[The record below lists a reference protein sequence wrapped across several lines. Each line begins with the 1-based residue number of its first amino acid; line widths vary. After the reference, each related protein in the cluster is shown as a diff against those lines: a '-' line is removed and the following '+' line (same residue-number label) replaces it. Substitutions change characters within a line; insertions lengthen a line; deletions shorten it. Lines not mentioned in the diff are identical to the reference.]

1 MAGLHLLN
9 GFDGLFK
16 PFPIGKVRIESP
28 LLQAPLDGWTNEPF
42 RRITRELGA
51 PVSITEFING
61 LDVVHK
67 TPNLPQRIAFHK
79 SERPIVF
86 QLFDDDPDR
95 LIESACILEERC
107 HPDLFDVNMGCSAR
121 QVANRGAGA
130 GLLRF
135 PEKIARIISGMVSK
149 LSVPV
154 TVKIRLGWDSDSIN
168 YPEIGKIA
176 EDCGASMITLH
187 ARTRKQ
193 EYNGKADW
201 TAIAALKSILNI
213 PVVGNGDVETIAD
226 AQRMMQKTGCD
237 AVMIGR
243 AMLRNPWIF
252 SGYDFEDVPFDM
264 YQKTC
269 QKHLQYNMEYYGE
282 RWGCITFRKF
292 AKRYLSRMEVSRKQ
306 MIALMTEDDPET
318 FCELFESL
326 LFSQNTE
333 KYPHMS

>member
-1 MAGLHLLN
+1 MAGLYILSSWN
-9 GFDGLFK
+9 GLFH
-16 PFPIGKVRIESP
+16 PFNVGQICIESP

-51 PVSITEFING
+51 PLSITEFING

-67 TPNLPQRIAFHK
+67 TPNLPQRIAYSE

-86 QLFDDDPDR
+86 QLFDDDPER

-107 HPDLFDVNMGCSAR
+107 HPDIFDVNMGCSAR

-135 PEKIARIISGMVSK
+135 PEKISRIISGMVSQ

-154 TVKIRLGWDSDSIN
+154 TAKIRLGWDDGSIN
-168 YPEIGKIA
+168 YLEVGKIIQ
-176 EDCGASMITLH
+176 DCGASMITLH

-193 EYNGKADW
+193 EYSGHADW
-201 TAIAALKSILNI
+201 AAIGALKSSLTI

-226 AQRMMQKTGCD
+226 AQQMLKETGCD
-237 AVMIGR
+237 AVMVGR

-252 SGYDFEDVPFDM
+252 AGYDFEEVPPDLFRE
-264 YQKTC
+264 TC
-269 QKHLQYNMEYYGE
+269 RKHLQYNMEYYGE
-282 RWGCITFRKF
+282 QWGCITFRKF
-292 AKRYLSRMEVSRKQ
+292 AKRYLSRLNISKEEILS
-306 MIALMTEDDPET
+306 LMTTDDPDT
-318 FCELFESL
+318 FCRFFDDL
-326 LFSQNTE
+326 LNRETI
-333 KYPHMS
+333 